1 MMKAGSGRGV
11 RALAALA
18 ALLGALA
25 WGGAAQALE
34 LRIGNVQVDESPV
47 GRGSHKFASLV
58 QQKSGGRIKVTVLNG
73 GKAGSDTEMRE
84 KLING
89 ELEVMAAS
97 ATLFAGAAKE
107 VALWDTPFLFA
118 SYAEADAILDGA
130 PGKRVLE
137 TLAPK
142 GIVGLAYWE
151 NGFRNLT
158 NSLRPVT
165 RLEDFQNLRLRVQQ
179 SEVFI
184 NMFKAFGAQ
193 VQPMPF
199 PQVYAALQ
207 SKAID
212 AQENPLPVIVSA
224 RLYEVQNHLTLTRH
238 AYSPFLVAASR
249 QWWSKLTP
257 EDQKIIRDAAFETRL
272 SQRQD
277 ARRVADS
284 ALAELQAKGMKV
296 SELQVGER
304 ARIERSLEKVNTSIA
319 THVGLPLFIETVS
332 ELQKLRQTRK

>member
-1 MMKAGSGRGV
+1 MC
-11 RALAALA
+11 ALTGLA
-18 ALLGALA
+18 MWLGAA
-25 WGGAAQALE
+25 WMAAVAQPAHALE

-47 GRGSHKFASLV
+47 GRGSHKFAALV
-58 QQKSGGRIKVTVLNG
+58 QEKSGGRIKVTVLNG

-84 KLING
+84 KLVKG
-89 ELEVMAAS
+89 ELEIMAAS
-97 ATLFAGAAKE
+97 ATLFASAAKE

-118 SYAEADAILDGA
+118 SYAEADAILDGM
-130 PGKRVLE
+130 PGRKVLE

-142 GIVGLAYWE
+142 GMIGLAYWE

-165 RLEDFQNLRLRVQQ
+165 KLEDLQNLRLRVQQ

-184 NMFKAFGAQ
+184 NMFKAFGTQ

-199 PQVYAALQ
+199 PQVYGALQ
-207 SKAID
+207 NKAID

-224 RLYEVQNHLTLTRH
+224 KLHEVQGYLTLTRH
-238 AYSPFLVAASR
+238 SYSPFLVAASR
-249 QWWSKLTP
+249 QWWDTLKP
-257 EDQKIIRDAAFETRL
+257 EDQKIIRDAAYETRV

-277 ARRVADS
+277 ARRVADA

-304 ARIERSLEKVNTSIA
+304 ARIERKLEQVNTSIA
-319 THVGLPLFIETVS
+319 TKVGLPLFIETVS
-332 ELQKLRQTRK
+332 ELQKLRQTKK